1 MRLTGGGSFQDLAI
15 VSFVKGDDV
24 VGAEFFS
31 RIDACDLPHFA
42 AAVGARK
49 NLDGKV
55 RGGSDITR
63 SHQVPIH
70 TMRNDFR
77 NAADIGGNDGD
88 FAGHGLK
95 RRQAERFEIRRQE
108 E

>member
-55 RGGSDITR
+55 RGGSDISR
-63 SHQVPIH
+63 SHEVSIH
-70 TMRNDFR
+70 TVGHNFR
-77 NAADIGGNDGD
+77 DTSNIRGNDGD